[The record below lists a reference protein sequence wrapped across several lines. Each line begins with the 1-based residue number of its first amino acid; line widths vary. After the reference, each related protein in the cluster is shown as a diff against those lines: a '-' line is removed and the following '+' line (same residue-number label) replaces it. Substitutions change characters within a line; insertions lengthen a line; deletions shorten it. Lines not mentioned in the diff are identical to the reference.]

1 MYFNT
6 NYKAPK
12 SRIIM
17 IDIAKKF
24 DPKNIDPS
32 IETVVPEHQ

>member
-17 IDIAKKF
+17 IDIGKTF
-24 DPKNIDPS
+24 DPKNIDAF
-32 IETVVPEHQ
+32 IQEVVPEHQ